1 MSRTPYSPGAPLVQR
16 ALRSG
21 LRGSWFVLIPLLLS
35 GLVMRYLVPHALTA
49 PGLEGALAE
58 LGREHAL
65 WLALAWFLLF
75 VGLIRY
81 WQTWLPG
88 GRYLSSLPD
97 DLVARVP
104 RRRIAICESASALL
118 VALNRRRAVA
128 QLDKWSAERRAAFE
142 AARVELG
149 ELLSTGKWSRVPAAR
164 AQLAQ
169 LADTLPSGAEFKNG
183 AVFAGLLVVATVLAL
198 QVRSRIAHVY
208 DVLGTSMLPTLTPGL
223 VLLGDRA
230 AYTHGHLPQRG
241 DVVVIDALVDG
252 KREELI
258 KRVVGLPGDRIGM
271 YGVHPVINGWTV
283 PMCDV
288 GAYYSPDDQT
298 ATAGD
303 PSGRLVMEF
312 LENEAYLT
320 FQAAMPEPFSEYLVK
335 PGELFVLGDN
345 RNNSRDSRTFDQG
358 APQGFPLAAV
368 RAKITRVLF
377 GRTRSGQIDPALAL
391 RRLGVRPAL
400 EGVDMSA
407 VQTQIQSCLAQRPK
421 TARAPSAAVAALP

>member
-65 WLALAWFLLF
+65 WLALAWLLLF

-252 KREELI
+252 TREELI
-258 KRVVGLPGDRIGM
+258 KRVVGLPGDHMGM